1 MPRLFAGLV
10 ALVGLVAAGIASV
23 TDFGIGSLLTPV
35 LAIQTGTKVAVAAI
49 AIDLPARDRR
59 AARGAR
65 DLHGDRGPAIVAPAL
80 PDSERRQGAAVPDRY
95 WRRAVRRNVIVTSGL
110 VRSVPSI
117 TLTACTL

>member
-1 MPRLFAGLV
+1 MPTLSAGLV
-10 ALVGLVAAGIASV
+10 ALVGLVVAGIASV
-23 TDFGIGSLLTPV
+23 TGVGIGSLLTPV

-49 AIDLPARDRR
+49 AIDLPSRDRR

-65 DLHGDRGPAIVAPAL
+65 DLHGDRGPSVAAPAL
-80 PDSERRQGAAVPDRY
+80 PDSERRRGAAVPGRY
-95 WRRAVRRNVIVTSGL
+95 FRRAVRRNVIVTSGL